1 MVFESSL
8 PCLILTAHHVM
19 TLTVSDRTD
28 VPQINWRDSTV
39 LFFEVSSPTN
49 RKQMFV
55 PLAKKFP
62 ERRFHFIHPGFVA
75 RAMDLW
81 FDMKKEV
88 ETRRHKKFHD
98 KPMSGFM
105 AILFMMQVCICGN
118 ASRHLRPAHLPTSP
132 RRASGSLIC
141 LLALGGGSA
150 GV

>member
-1 MVFESSL
+1 M
-8 PCLILTAHHVM
+8 
-19 TLTVSDRTD
+19 
-28 VPQINWRDSTV
+28 

-62 ERRFHFIHPGFVA
+62 EKRFHFIHPGFVA

-105 AILFMMQVCICGN
+105 AILFMMQVCICGICSTASTPPCTFLRFRDAPVAPVALN
-118 ASRHLRPAHLPTSP
+118 ADLTCARWW
-132 RRASGSLIC
+132 I
-141 LLALGGGSA
+141 SA